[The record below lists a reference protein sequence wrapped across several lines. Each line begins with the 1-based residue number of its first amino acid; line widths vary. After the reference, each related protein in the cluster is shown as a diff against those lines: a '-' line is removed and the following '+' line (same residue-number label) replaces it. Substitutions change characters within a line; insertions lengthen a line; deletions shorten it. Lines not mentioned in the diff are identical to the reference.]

1 MSDNKKINK
10 CDKVDAVQTADFNNR
25 RSFLK
30 LGGAGMAALA
40 LGGVGSV
47 SKTMAAGSSAAVVQQ
62 QTINL
67 GSGDIGI
74 GNYAY
79 LLEQLEADFYTR
91 VVANGFFP
99 GSTAEE
105 RQILTDLRDHEI
117 IHREFFKAFL
127 GPNAIPSISAF
138 DFSLVDFNSRD
149 SVLTTS
155 QNLEDTG
162 VSAYNGAGQAIVSP
176 EILALAGKIVSV
188 EGRHA
193 AAIRDLRIP
202 RNGFFAPHPDDF
214 ALDPLTVLAIAS
226 PFIPRT
232 VTVNASG
239 LPRIIVV

>member
-1 MSDNKKINK
+1 MSDNAKANK
-10 CDKVDAVQTADFNNR
+10 SDEVDAVHEANLNSR
-25 RSFLK
+25 RTFLK

-40 LGGVGSV
+40 LN
-47 SKTMAAGSSAAVVQQ
+47 SSSTAVFGNPSSPNLQQ
-62 QTINL
+62 QAINL

-74 GNYAY
+74 MNFAY

-91 VVANGFFP
+91 VVANNFYTGA
-99 GSTAEE
+99 TAEE

-117 IHREFFKAFL
+117 IHREFFKAVL
-127 GPNAIPSISAF
+127 GANGIPQLPMF
-138 DFSLVDFNSRD
+138 NFSLVDFNSRD
-149 SVLTTS
+149 SVLTNS

-176 EILALAGKIVSV
+176 DILALAGKIVSV

-214 ALDPLTVLAIAS
+214 ALDPLSVLAIAR
-226 PFIPRT
+226 PFIPT
-232 VTVNASG
+232 NITINASG